1 MSRRNRNGRAPLP
14 ILFLVVAAAMAQP
27 QPQAQP
33 TGNGSLS
40 GVVTNSVT
48 GAPVP
53 RARVQVIIL
62 GSGNSQ
68 VTGAVTDEA
77 GKFSIGGLSAGRF
90 ILNVQ
95 RVGFVTP
102 AAGNRIND
110 SPLRPDEKRE
120 DLKLILT
127 PTSGI
132 SGRVINAAGDPVQG
146 AIVSLDGA
154 PYGVNPATTDEKGQF
169 RISSVPP
176 GRYRVVAN
184 PAAMPFPPEIR
195 TDGTREVHYART
207 YYPNVLSAKAG
218 QRVEVA
224 GGAEVMG
231 IDIHLVSTPIVTVTG
246 SVSDMPAGT
255 RTIVRA
261 QSIAS
266 PSVQSVAN
274 VRPDGSFQI
283 WQLDPGAYT
292 VVAVTM
298 PQASQRRLQSAPV
311 GIEIAGA
318 DIENVALRI
327 VQPFD
332 VVCRLSFD
340 DVKAA
345 EMPTM
350 QAPPG
355 RPGQPAPQGAPPQPM
370 PRRINLRPE
379 GQTFGDPSPSL
390 FQALEV
396 GSDDSFTLAMM
407 QPGRYHLMAAWGVY
421 VKSVTVGNKE
431 TEGDL
436 LDVSGGPAGPVTVTL
451 ASVTGELSGVVS
463 DSNGPAP
470 GVRVMMFPDR
480 PGAGQQR
487 FGITGGDGTYKF
499 VGIPPGRYKLI
510 AGDNDLIMQLQISR
524 DLDEYA
530 DLAES
535 VDIRAGDKVT
545 KALTKQ
551 LSGGK

>member
-1 MSRRNRNGRAPLP
+1 MAPGLM
-14 ILFLVVAAAMAQP
+14 LLVTAAMAQP
-27 QPQAQP
+27 QPQVQP

-53 RARVQVIIL
+53 RARIQVIIL
-62 GSGNSQ
+62 GTNNSQ
-68 VTGAVTDEA
+68 VAGTVTDEA
-77 GKFSIGGLSAGRF
+77 GKFSIGGLSTGRF
-90 ILNVQ
+90 LLNVQ

-102 AAGNRIND
+102 ATGNRIND
-110 SPLRPDEKRE
+110 APLRPDEKRE
-120 DLKLILT
+120 DLKLTLT

-146 AIVSLDGA
+146 AIVSLDSA
-154 PYGVNPATTDEKGQF
+154 PYGINPATTDEKGQF

-207 YYPNVLSAKAG
+207 YYPNVLTAKAG
-218 QRVEVA
+218 QRVEVG
-224 GGAEVMG
+224 GGAEGTG
-231 IDIHLVSTPIVTVTG
+231 IDIHLVSTPIVTVSG
-246 SVSDMPAGT
+246 SVSNMPAGT

-261 QSIAS
+261 QSSTS
-266 PSVQSVAN
+266 PSVQLTAN

-283 WQLDPGAYT
+283 WQLDPGTYT
-292 VVAVTM
+292 VAAVTM
-298 PQASQRRLQSAPV
+298 PQASQGRLQSTPV

-340 DVKAA
+340 DAKAA
-345 EMPTM
+345 EMPAMPT
-350 QAPPG
+350 PPG
-355 RPGQPAPQGAPPQPM
+355 RPGPAPGGPPQPM
-370 PRRINLRPE
+370 PRRIALRPE

-390 FQALEV
+390 FQALDV
-396 GSDDSFTLAMM
+396 GSDDTFTLAMM
-407 QPGRYHLMAAWGVY
+407 QPGRYHLMAMWGVY

-436 LDVSGGPAGPVTVTL
+436 LDVSAGPAGPVTVTV
-451 ASVTGELSGVVS
+451 ASVTGELSGIVS

-470 GVRVMMFPDR
+470 GVRIVMLPDR

-551 LSGGK
+551 VSGGK